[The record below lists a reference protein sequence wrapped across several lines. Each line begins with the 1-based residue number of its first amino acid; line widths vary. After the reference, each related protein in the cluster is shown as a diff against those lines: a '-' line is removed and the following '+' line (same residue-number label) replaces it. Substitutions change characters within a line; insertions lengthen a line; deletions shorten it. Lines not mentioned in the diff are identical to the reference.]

1 MPREAAERCEMWTKE
16 REGPGSK
23 RERNIEE
30 REATRKQ

>member
-23 RERNIEE
+23 REREIEK
-30 REATRKQ
+30 REAIRMQ